1 MKTYLNHFI
10 CVAILGIVSVVYFY
24 PIIYG
29 KSIQQSDIS
38 QFLGMSKQIVDHRE
52 EFNEEPFWLDN
63 AFLGMPSFQV
73 SAKYP
78 FDILY
83 YIDQGIRF
91 LPRPA
96 DYLFLYLISFYFLI
110 ISLRINY
117 KYALFGALAF
127 GFSTYLIIILGVGH
141 NTKALALG
149 YLPLVLSGFLITLRG
164 DYLKGFIISSLFLG
178 LQVHANHYQMTYYT
192 LIMLFIV
199 VVIHYWGFFKK
210 NELRRIYQSLIVF
223 LSVGLISLMMNAPS
237 LLATKEYSEFST
249 RSKNDISINPDGSL
263 KESMN
268 GLDKDYITEYSYGI
282 LESFN
287 LIFPRFMGGGSS
299 ETIRESSKLM
309 EFIRSLEPNQ
319 AQQVYQFSKMYWGNQ
334 PIVAAPAYLGISI
347 FFIFLISLLLVND
360 LNRKWIVI
368 SVIISLI
375 LSWGKNFSV
384 LTDFMI
390 DSFPLYDK
398 FRAVSSIQVIIEFC
412 IPFLAVLGL
421 KNFFSND
428 FDEKKKLNSLK
439 YVSVFL
445 ISLIL
450 IFYVFGGYILDFK
463 SDFEIFSQYPEILN
477 LIIEERKY
485 LFEYDLIRS
494 LIIVISVAIIL
505 FLFLKKLI
513 KANVSLALLTIVLVF
528 DLWDVNKSYVNADQF
543 VNSTNVISPFT
554 KAIYDEAILR
564 DKSDFRVYE
573 PQRGFSNARTS
584 YFHKSIAGYHAA
596 KPKRIQNLYDF
607 YISNNNMKILSM
619 LNVKYLIQIS
629 EDNPLGVTRNPNNLG
644 NAWFIEETKIVD
656 SADEELLNLN
666 QVELKSICITQDQS
680 LKGLN
685 YKLDNR
691 NSIELVKRKANEL
704 VYKSSTTSTQF
715 AVFSEAFYKKGW
727 QAYIDNKPV
736 SHYKVNYL
744 LRGLIIPEGDHEIVF
759 KFYPEIVKSGVYISI
774 VSYLI
779 LFMIFIKLILDK
791 KNVQK
796 TTK

>member
-24 PIIYG
+24 PIISG

-164 DYLKGFIISSLFLG
+164 DYLKGFILSSLFLG

-199 VVIHYWGFFKK
+199 VVIHYWDFFKK

-249 RSKNDISINPDGSL
+249 RSKNEISINPDGSL

-268 GLDKDYITEYSYGI
+268 GLDNDYITEYSYGI

-513 KANVSLALLTIVLVF
+513 KANVSLALLTIVLIF

>member
-24 PIIYG
+24 PIISG

-199 VVIHYWGFFKK
+199 VVIHYWDFFKK

-249 RSKNDISINPDGSL
+249 RSKNEISINPDGSL

-450 IFYVFGGYILDFK
+450 IFYMFGGYILDFK

-494 LIIVISVAIIL
+494 LIIVISVAITL

-513 KANVSLALLTIVLVF
+513 KANVSLALLTIVLIF

-736 SHYKVNYL
+736 SHFKVNYL

>member
-24 PIIYG
+24 PIISG

-199 VVIHYWGFFKK
+199 VVIHYWDFFKK

-309 EFIRSLEPNQ
+309 KFIRSLKPNQ

-450 IFYVFGGYILDFK
+450 IFYMFGGYILDFK

-494 LIIVISVAIIL
+494 LIIVISVAITL

-513 KANVSLALLTIVLVF
+513 KANVSLALLTIVLIF

>member
-24 PIIYG
+24 PIISG

-199 VVIHYWGFFKK
+199 VVIHYWDFFKK
-210 NELRRIYQSLIVF
+210 KELRRIYQSLIVF

-249 RSKNDISINPDGSL
+249 RSKNEISINPDGSL

-494 LIIVISVAIIL
+494 LIIVISVAITL

-513 KANVSLALLTIVLVF
+513 KANVSLALLTIVLIF

-685 YKLDNR
+685 YKLDNK

>member
-24 PIIYG
+24 PIISG

-199 VVIHYWGFFKK
+199 VVIHYWDFFKK

-249 RSKNDISINPDGSL
+249 RSKNEISINPDGSL

-450 IFYVFGGYILDFK
+450 IFYMFGGYILDFK

>member
-24 PIIYG
+24 PIVSG

-192 LIMLFIV
+192 LIMLLIV
-199 VVIHYWGFFKK
+199 VVIHYWDFFKK

-450 IFYVFGGYILDFK
+450 IFYVFGGHILDFK

-513 KANVSLALLTIVLVF
+513 KANVSLALLTIVLIF

-759 KFYPEIVKSGVYISI
+759 KFYPEIVKSGVYILI

>member
-24 PIIYG
+24 PIISG

-199 VVIHYWGFFKK
+199 VVIHYWDFFKK

-249 RSKNDISINPDGSL
+249 RSKNEISINPDGSL

-494 LIIVISVAIIL
+494 LIIVISVAITL

-513 KANVSLALLTIVLVF
+513 KANVSLALLTIVLIF

-629 EDNPLGVTRNPNNLG
+629 EDSPLGVTRNPNNLG

>member
-24 PIIYG
+24 PIVSG

-199 VVIHYWGFFKK
+199 VVIHYWDFFKK

-249 RSKNDISINPDGSL
+249 RSKNEISINPDGSL

-268 GLDKDYITEYSYGI
+268 GLDNDYITEYSYGI

-513 KANVSLALLTIVLVF
+513 KANVSLALLTIVLIF

>member
-24 PIIYG
+24 PIISG

-199 VVIHYWGFFKK
+199 VVIHYWDFFKK

-249 RSKNDISINPDGSL
+249 RSKNEISINPDGSL

-309 EFIRSLEPNQ
+309 KFIRSLKPNQ

-450 IFYVFGGYILDFK
+450 IFYMFGGYILDFK

-494 LIIVISVAIIL
+494 LIIVISVAITL

-513 KANVSLALLTIVLVF
+513 KANVSLALLTIVLIF

-779 LFMIFIKLILDK
+779 LFMIIIKLILVK

>member
-10 CVAILGIVSVVYFY
+10 CVAILGIVSLVYFH
-24 PIIYG
+24 PIVSG

-199 VVIHYWGFFKK
+199 VVIHYWDFFKK

-249 RSKNDISINPDGSL
+249 RSKNEISINPDGSL

-368 SVIISLI
+368 SIIISLI
-375 LSWGKNFSV
+375 LS
-384 LTDFMI
+384 
-390 DSFPLYDK
+390 
-398 FRAVSSIQVIIEFC
+398 
-412 IPFLAVLGL
+412 
-421 KNFFSND
+421 
-428 FDEKKKLNSLK
+428 LN
-439 YVSVFL
+439 
-445 ISLIL
+445 
-450 IFYVFGGYILDFK
+450 
-463 SDFEIFSQYPEILN
+463 
-477 LIIEERKY
+477 
-485 LFEYDLIRS
+485 
-494 LIIVISVAIIL
+494 
-505 FLFLKKLI
+505 
-513 KANVSLALLTIVLVF
+513 
-528 DLWDVNKSYVNADQF
+528 
-543 VNSTNVISPFT
+543 
-554 KAIYDEAILR
+554 
-564 DKSDFRVYE
+564 
-573 PQRGFSNARTS
+573 
-584 YFHKSIAGYHAA
+584 
-596 KPKRIQNLYDF
+596 
-607 YISNNNMKILSM
+607 
-619 LNVKYLIQIS
+619 
-629 EDNPLGVTRNPNNLG
+629 
-644 NAWFIEETKIVD
+644 
-656 SADEELLNLN
+656 
-666 QVELKSICITQDQS
+666 
-680 LKGLN
+680 
-685 YKLDNR
+685 
-691 NSIELVKRKANEL
+691 
-704 VYKSSTTSTQF
+704 
-715 AVFSEAFYKKGW
+715 
-727 QAYIDNKPV
+727 
-736 SHYKVNYL
+736 
-744 LRGLIIPEGDHEIVF
+744 
-759 KFYPEIVKSGVYISI
+759 
-774 VSYLI
+774 
-779 LFMIFIKLILDK
+779 
-791 KNVQK
+791 
-796 TTK
+796 

>member
-24 PIIYG
+24 PIISG

-199 VVIHYWGFFKK
+199 VVIHYWDFFKK

-249 RSKNDISINPDGSL
+249 RSKNEISINPDGSL

-629 EDNPLGVTRNPNNLG
+629 EDSPLGVTRNPNNLG

>member
-24 PIIYG
+24 PIISG

-199 VVIHYWGFFKK
+199 VVIHYWDFFKK

-249 RSKNDISINPDGSL
+249 RSKNEISINPDGSL

-309 EFIRSLEPNQ
+309 KFIRSLKPNQ

-494 LIIVISVAIIL
+494 LIIVISVAITL

-513 KANVSLALLTIVLVF
+513 KANVSLALLTIVLIF

>member
-24 PIIYG
+24 PIISG

-199 VVIHYWGFFKK
+199 VVIHYWDFFKK

-249 RSKNDISINPDGSL
+249 RSKNEISINPDGSL

-360 LNRKWIVI
+360 LNRRWIII

-494 LIIVISVAIIL
+494 LIIVISVAITL

-513 KANVSLALLTIVLVF
+513 KANVSLALLTIVLIF

>member
-24 PIIYG
+24 PIVSG

-164 DYLKGFIISSLFLG
+164 DYLKGFILSSLFLG

-192 LIMLFIV
+192 LIMLLIV
-199 VVIHYWGFFKK
+199 VVIHYWDFFKK

-268 GLDKDYITEYSYGI
+268 GLDNDYITEYSYGI

-347 FFIFLISLLLVND
+347 FFIFLFSLLLVND

-368 SVIISLI
+368 SIIISLI

-450 IFYVFGGYILDFK
+450 IFYVFGGHILDFK

-513 KANVSLALLTIVLVF
+513 KANVSLALLTIVLIF

>member
-494 LIIVISVAIIL
+494 LIIVISVAITL

-629 EDNPLGVTRNPNNLG
+629 EDSPLGVTRNPNNLG

>member
-24 PIIYG
+24 PIISG

-149 YLPLVLSGFLITLRG
+149 YLPLILSGFLITLKG

-199 VVIHYWGFFKK
+199 VVIHYWDFFKK

-249 RSKNDISINPDGSL
+249 RSKNEISINPDGSL

-282 LESFN
+282 IESFN

-494 LIIVISVAIIL
+494 LIIVISVAITL

-513 KANVSLALLTIVLVF
+513 KANVSLALLTIVLIF

>member
-24 PIIYG
+24 PIISG

-249 RSKNDISINPDGSL
+249 RSKNEISINPDGSL

-309 EFIRSLEPNQ
+309 KFIRSLKPNQ

-494 LIIVISVAIIL
+494 LIIVISVAITL

-513 KANVSLALLTIVLVF
+513 KANVSLALLTIVLIF

>member
-24 PIIYG
+24 PIISG

-199 VVIHYWGFFKK
+199 VVIHYWDFFKK

-249 RSKNDISINPDGSL
+249 RSKNEISINPDGSL

-450 IFYVFGGYILDFK
+450 IFYMFGGYILDFK

-494 LIIVISVAIIL
+494 LIIVISVAITL

-513 KANVSLALLTIVLVF
+513 KANVSLALLTIVLIF

>member
-24 PIIYG
+24 PIISG

-199 VVIHYWGFFKK
+199 VVIHYWDFFKK

-249 RSKNDISINPDGSL
+249 RSKNEISINPDGSL

-450 IFYVFGGYILDFK
+450 IFYVFGGHILDFK

-494 LIIVISVAIIL
+494 LIIVISVAITL

-513 KANVSLALLTIVLVF
+513 KANVSLALLTIVLIF

-644 NAWFIEETKIVD
+644 NAWFIEQTKIVD